1 MAVTRPETLGEP
13 PKASAS
19 RGMVGSGP
27 IGVQADEASGCIASS
42 KASMACLLRSARTDA
57 RRDVLEWVSSQLVI
71 PLFALP
77 DHFGRFSDAGLGLLC
92 RGEPDQQCSLK
103 KNEEGEGAADRHA
116 SPEGVWVGS

>member
-1 MAVTRPETLGEP
+1 MHR
-13 PKASAS
+13 
-19 RGMVGSGP
+19 
-27 IGVQADEASGCIASS
+27 
-42 KASMACLLRSARTDA
+42 LLQSFHGLSPAKRAHTDA

-116 SPEGVWVGS
+116 SPEELGWVLNTRGEELLPESD